1 MRFETKTTE
10 IVNAH
15 STIWSNKFTYM
26 DMQTYKHQK
35 PKHQFVVKV
44 EAAKDSIHKTILT
57 YDKHGSVNVI
67 TK

>member
-1 MRFETKTTE
+1 
-10 IVNAH
+10 
-15 STIWSNKFTYM
+15 M

-57 YDKHGSVNVI
+57 YDKHSSVNVI